1 MAHVELYFLSPSK
14 LVTGVTS
21 SMEEHLTST
30 AHFIP
35 EPVLGWSYTEQ
46 GEANR
51 VTWAGIWPNHLGCES
66 RVTQLQNNHK

>member
-1 MAHVELYFLSPSK
+1 
-14 LVTGVTS
+14 
-21 SMEEHLTST
+21 MEEHLTST

-46 GEANR
+46 GEANG